1 MPPRQPR
8 RRRLSSA
15 LRHLLLA
22 VACVFLATGCADGW
36 FYRPGGP
43 AVPDASTLGIAAED
57 LDFAAPDGPALHGW
71 WLPARGEPLGTV
83 VYCHGNKGNVGQ
95 HLTWVRWLPAR
106 GFNVLL
112 FDYRGYGRSAGE
124 PSRAGTIA
132 DAVAALDVALARD
145 PDRVVVYGHSLG
157 GAIGI
162 RAAAERPAVRAVV
175 AEGTFPSYRA
185 VARAQVPLLGVLLQF
200 LVSSGEDPEDVLDRI
215 PPRPLL
221 VVHGSEDGIVPLYLG
236 EALFERAQEPKTLYV
251 AEGSGHRSPLA
262 REGAAFEQR
271 LVDFFTTALRGY

>member
-1 MPPRQPR
+1 MPGRVAS
-8 RRRLSSA
+8 LLMVA
-15 LRHLLLA
+15 TLTLLA
-22 VACVFLATGCADGW
+22 ASCADGW

-43 AVPDASTLGIAAED
+43 PVPAAHALGIVAED
-57 LDFAAPDGPALHGW
+57 VTFAAPDGPKLHGW
-71 WLPARGEPLGTV
+71 WLPAEGVCRGTV

-112 FDYRGYGRSAGE
+112 FDYRGYGNSAGE

-132 DAVAALDVALARD
+132 DAVAALDLALARD
-145 PDRVVVYGHSLG
+145 PDRVFVYGHSLG

-162 RAAAERPAVRAVV
+162 CATAERPAVRAVV

-185 VARAQVPLLGVLLQF
+185 AARAQVPLLGVLLQF
-200 LVSSGEDPEDVLDRI
+200 LVSSGEDPENVLDRL

-221 VVHGSEDGIVPLYLG
+221 VVHGSEDRIVPLDLG
-236 EALFERAQEPKTLYV
+236 EALFARAREPKSLYV
-251 AEGSGHRSPLA
+251 AVGSGHRSPLA
-262 REGAAFEQR
+262 REGAAFER
-271 LVDFFTTALRGY
+271 HLVDFFINAMRGN